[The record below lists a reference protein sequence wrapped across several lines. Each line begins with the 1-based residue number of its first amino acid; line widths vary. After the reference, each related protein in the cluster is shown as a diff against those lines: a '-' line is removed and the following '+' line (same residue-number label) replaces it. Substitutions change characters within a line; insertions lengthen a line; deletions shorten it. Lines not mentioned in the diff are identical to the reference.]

1 MSALVVL
8 SGGMDSVTALHYA
21 ATLYDR
27 VDALSV
33 DYGQRHDREL
43 VDAAWQAERAG
54 AQRFDLVDLSDVG
67 ALLTGSALTDTVDV
81 PTGHYADESMR
92 ATVVPNR
99 NAILANI
106 GAGIAVARGH
116 EALVLGVHSGDHAIY
131 PDCRPEFVDA
141 MTALLSI
148 ANYSPVRVDAPF
160 LHTDK
165 VGILRVGHALGVDY
179 SRTWTCYVG
188 GEEACGECGACVER
202 REAFDTIGVRDPL
215 RYVGDDDDQPL

>member
-21 ATLYDR
+21 ATLHDR
-27 VDALSV
+27 VDALSI
-33 DYGQRHDREL
+33 DYGQRHVREL
-43 VDAAWQAERAG
+43 RDAVWQATQVG
-54 AQRFDLVDLSDVG
+54 ASWDVLDLSPVG
-67 ALLTGSALTDTVDV
+67 SLLSGSALTDDVDV
-81 PTGHYADESMR
+81 PTGHYADATMR

-99 NAILANI
+99 NAILASI
-106 GAGIAVARGH
+106 AAGVAVARGH
-116 EALVLGVHSGDHAIY
+116 EAIVLGVHAGDHTIY

-141 MTALLSI
+141 LSALLRV
-148 ANYSPVRVDAPF
+148 ANYDVVRVEAPF

-188 GEEACGECGACVER
+188 RELACGTCGSCTER
-202 REAFDTIGVRDPL
+202 REAFDAIGVRDPL
-215 RYVGDDDDQPL
+215 RYCGDDTDREL

>member
-21 ATLYDR
+21 ATLYDD

-33 DYGQRHDREL
+33 DYGQRHVREL
-43 VDAAWQAERAG
+43 DAAAWQAQRAG
-54 AQRFDLVDLSDVG
+54 VRRHDDVDLRSLG
-67 ALLTGSALTDTVDV
+67 PLLSGSALTDDVDV
-81 PTGHYADESMR
+81 PHGHYADETMR

-99 NAILANI
+99 NAILANVA
-106 GAGIAVARGH
+106 AGVAVARGH
-116 EALVLGVHSGDHAIY
+116 EAIVLGVHSGDHAIY

-141 MTALLSI
+141 LSALLAV
-148 ANYSPVRVDAPF
+148 ANYDPLRVEAPW
-160 LHTDK
+160 LHSDK

-188 GEEACGECGACVER
+188 RELACGTCGSCTER

-215 RYVGDDDDQPL
+215 RYCGDDTDREL